1 MTQSLQYSMVGV
13 MSNIAA
19 CYSDLGRDKD
29 SLSTKR
35 DLYARAEAC
44 NLPPGPRL
52 QLAANLANSLIA
64 LHHLAEAKSFLQQT
78 IRTGLGLVG
87 PNDIGVLRL
96 RVRLGRVY
104 LREATSLEDLVEAE
118 KMVAD
123 VFAKVR
129 RVCGPS
135 NPETLSA
142 QEVLGE
148 VRNLKALAR
157 ANTSK

>member
-1 MTQSLQYSMVGV
+1 M
-13 MSNIAA
+13 
-19 CYSDLGRDKD
+19 
-29 SLSTKR
+29 
-35 DLYARAEAC
+35 
-44 NLPPGPRL
+44 
-52 QLAANLANSLIA
+52 
-64 LHHLAEAKSFLQQT
+64 QQT

-123 VFAKVR
+123 VYAKVS

>member
-1 MTQSLQYSMVGV
+1 MVGV
-13 MSNIAA
+13 MSNIAS
-19 CYSDLGRDKD
+19 CYNDLGWDEK

-44 NLPPGPRL
+44 KLPPGPRL

-64 LHHLAEAKSFLQQT
+64 FDHLAEAKSFLNQT

-96 RVRLGRVY
+96 RIRLGRIY
-104 LREATSLEDLVEAE
+104 LREAASLDDLVEAE

-123 VFAKVR
+123 VCAKVR

-142 QEVLGE
+142 QDVLGE
-148 VRNLKALAR
+148 LRMAIAR
-157 ANTSK
+157 ARTSK